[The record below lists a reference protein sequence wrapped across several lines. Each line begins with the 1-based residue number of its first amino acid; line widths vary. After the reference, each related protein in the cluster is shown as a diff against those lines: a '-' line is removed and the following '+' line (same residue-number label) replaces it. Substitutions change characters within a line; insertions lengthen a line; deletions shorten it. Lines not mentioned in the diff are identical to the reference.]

1 MYFAYYKIL
10 NYYYNIRDQNLI
22 EHIFLYTS
30 VFVMDHSRVIDVIR
44 SERFTL
50 VEIREEN
57 RLQLVNT
64 VNILMNFLS
73 SYSSWI
79 IAWFTRFGNVK
90 SATDNP
96 TKY

>member
-1 MYFAYYKIL
+1 
-10 NYYYNIRDQNLI
+10 
-22 EHIFLYTS
+22 
-30 VFVMDHSRVIDVIR
+30 MDHLSVIDVIR